1 MAVAAGAFAGHGLH
15 LVSGLAFVVVAVVVG
30 AVADRHDAKT
40 KAQAN
45 TKQRVRRARPWV
57 DEALAYG
64 CVAAAVGAAGVH
76 LAVMP
81 VHFDEAF
88 VYGLF
93 FLVLAALQ
101 IGWAGALALRPS
113 RRLLAAGLA
122 ANVAVI
128 GLWLFTRLVAVPL
141 GPGRGTR
148 EDFTALDLLA
158 TSFEV
163 ALVASAAALLV
174 RRATLPRRSAR
185 ALLHAQPLMASLVAV
200 AAVVVATAG
209 TAPPS

>member
-1 MAVAAGAFAGHGLH
+1 MTVAASAFAGHGLH

-30 AVADRHDAKT
+30 AVADRRDTAKA
-40 KAQAN
+40 KAKA
-45 TKQRVRRARPWV
+45 RVRRARPWV
-57 DEALAYG
+57 DDALAYG
-64 CVAAAVGAAGVH
+64 CVAAAAGAAGVH

-88 VYGLF
+88 IYGLF

-101 IGWAGALALRPS
+101 IAWAAALALRPS

-128 GLWLFTRLVAVPL
+128 GVWLFTRLVAVPL
-141 GPGRGTR
+141 GPGRGSR

-163 ALVASAAALLV
+163 VLVAAAAALLI
-174 RRATLPRRSAR
+174 RRAALPRRSAR
-185 ALLHAQPLMASLVAV
+185 ALLRAQPLMASLVAV
-200 AAVVVATAG
+200 AVTVVATAG
-209 TAPPS
+209 AAPPS